1 MKKPGM
7 DDPAADAS
15 PKTVWQADRSHP
27 ERAASLRKALGE
39 VMDPELGLSIIQLGM
54 IRDVQ
59 LKENGVFLRMILTTP
74 FCPYG
79 PALMEHARQKA
90 EKAVALPAT
99 IEMGDEAWKPSM
111 MEDDAGGD
119 WGLLY

>member
-1 MKKPGM
+1 MNDSHDATAPNPLWK
-7 DDPAADAS
+7 ADQ
-15 PKTVWQADRSHP
+15 THP
-27 ERAASLRKALGE
+27 ERAEALRKALGG

-54 IRDVQ
+54 IRDVEIQ
-59 LKENGVFLRMILTTP
+59 EKNALVRMILTTP

-90 EKAVALPAT
+90 EASLGVPVVM
-99 IEMGDEAWKPSM
+99 EMGEEIWDQSM
-111 MEDDAGGD
+111 MTEDAGAD